1 MKQLLKALI
10 AFNTALV
17 IVPPTLNTL
26 SYSVATIQA
35 QQQKLLSLGGSLT
48 PQQQELTKNL
58 LGANGVNPLMVTGD
72 VINQYLHDGSNA
84 GTTVYSSAYI
94 EKQAAGYGVQVQ
106 IVTPQNITVVSP
118 TTYQNAAITSGAKDV
133 LIKIATVS
141 PVTGEGA
148 LAGVYALLAQSGVKV
163 DQNAVQAAEK
173 EVKTVTVIKQE
184 NQLTDTQINQII
196 SEIKKEVTTQIAQNN
211 GTVNNQQAQT
221 IVNNVVNNIT
231 NNNTTINISDDAKK
245 ELAEVAEQFAKTDAA
260 KDTETIKQLEQS
272 VDNSLNA
279 PWKEVLQSV
288 TEGKSVEELLKS
300 KDDVLAKVTN
310 PVIKALFVKFYEQLA
325 NSANAFIDVYAHT
338 FVLEKLMPTMS
349 PEDKQ
354 ALNQLRVLIVQA
366 QLESEK
372 NMAGLNG
379 FKPIT
384 QRYLD
389 LLTYTERLN
398 NDPVQKAIIDKVAVA
413 TGYGSEVAYVEFNS
427 QKDDEIILHLTTDQI
442 DHTATLL
449 WAKYN
454 VKTGAVSTGIEP
466 TWTAV
471 SPVLDFAGLYG
482 VGVQATYEPSMVVPS
497 DYRLP
502 NAETTSTAQTTE
514 VKARYTS
521 QDFPGYTDQEVLA
534 AQVWA
539 SAIDEDIPF
548 SLYTFAAGTPINSYI
563 PGGSVYPVT
572 IYSISDTVNS
582 MEELR
587 HASYAD
593 NGDGT
598 VTLYQL
604 PTHWHMSTLEESE
617 KVIQEVFA
625 NGQTLTLKQLTH
637 DELAAVLAQLQK

>member
-1 MKQLLKALI
+1 MKKSTKLMVSLL
-10 AFNTALV
+10 TALTV
-17 IVPPTLNTL
+17 TPA
-26 SYSVATIQA
+26 VATVVGLPQQIIQA

-211 GTVNNQQAQT
+211 GTVNNQQAET

-288 TEGKSVEELLKS
+288 TDSKTPEELVKT
-300 KDDVLAKVTN
+300 KDETLAKVTN
-310 PVIKALFVKFYEQLA
+310 PVIKAMFEKFYNEVA
-325 NSANAFIDVYAHT
+325 NPSSGILDIYSHT
-338 FVLEKLMPTMS
+338 FALEKMQPNLQPA
-349 PEDKQ
+349 DKQ
-354 ALNQLRVLIVQA
+354 ALNQLRVYIVQA
-366 QLESEK
+366 LADRESALKDRPDYRPVAQRLLGVLNASEQ
-372 NMAGLNG
+372 AG
-379 FKPIT
+379 
-384 QRYLD
+384 D
-389 LLTYTERLN
+389 
-398 NDPVQKAIIDKVAVA
+398 DPVYKAIVDKIGLS
-413 TGYGSEVAYVEFNS
+413 TGLMSEVMLYEEPT
-427 QKDDEIILHLTTDQI
+427 QKGDEITFHVVTSEYQ
-442 DHTATLL
+442 HTATVA
-449 WAKYN
+449 WVTYN
-454 VKTGAVSTGIEP
+454 VKTGEIKPGMTETP
-466 TWTAV
+466 L
-471 SPVLDFAGLYG
+471 PVFDFATVYG
-482 VGVQATYEPSMVVPS
+482 QAVTSAYQSVEIPA
-497 DYRLP
+497 DYKL
-502 NAETTSTAQTTE
+502 
-514 VKARYTS
+514 
-521 QDFPGYTDQEVLA
+521 PGYTGEVESTSSEA
-534 AQVWA
+534 TTAESQATDVAQPAQPSQPA
-539 SAIDEDIPF
+539 SEEANSAPATD
-548 SLYTFAAGTPINSYI
+548 ANATPA
-563 PGGSVYPVT
+563 
-572 IYSISDTVNS
+572 
-582 MEELR
+582 EQ
-587 HASYAD
+587 ASS
-593 NGDGT
+593 
-598 VTLYQL
+598 Q
-604 PTHWHMSTLEESE
+604 S
-617 KVIQEVFA
+617 
-625 NGQTLTLKQLTH
+625 GQ
-637 DELAAVLAQLQK
+637 